1 MKKDFTAPFNSMK
14 KGGFIHEYLNI
25 FHLQVGLAGTAQAGG
40 TPVYRRVHAMQGR
53 AAIPG
58 ACVKGV

>member
-1 MKKDFTAPFNSMK
+1 MK

-25 FHLQVGLAGTAQAGG
+25 FHLQVGLTGIAQAGG